1 MKAILNRTLSQDK
14 QTLGTL
20 ELFDDT
26 NKKIFECK
34 TLELP
39 WLNNKKQKSCIPKGN
54 YTVVTRKSPKYGSH
68 FHVINVDNR
77 DMILIHSGNYFTDI
91 LGCILVGDSL
101 KEINK
106 DGYLDVLNSKITLS
120 KIVKLASSGFTLKI
134 Q

>member
-1 MKAILNRTLSQDK
+1 MKAILKRTLSQDK

-20 ELFDDT
+20 ELFDDA
-26 NKKIFECK
+26 NKKLFECK

-39 WLNNKKQKSCIPKGN
+39 WLNNKKQKSCIPKGT
-54 YTVVTRKSPKYGSH
+54 YKVVTRKSPKYGFH
-68 FHVINVDNR
+68 FHVTNVENR

-101 KEINK
+101 KELNN
-106 DGYLDVLNSKITLS
+106 DGYLDVVNSKTTLS
-120 KIVKLASSGFTLKI
+120 KLVKIATNGFTLTV

>member
-1 MKAILNRTLSQDK
+1 MKAILNRKLSQDK

-20 ELFDDT
+20 ELFDNT

-39 WLNNKKQKSCIPKGN
+39 WLNNKKQKSCIPKGT